1 MQHLDTSALELQRAE
16 AAPQPSGPVELDPAL
31 FDHVSGGSPKNGW
44 GATTLAAATTDS
56 PKNGWEA

>member
-1 MQHLDTSALELQRAE
+1 MQHPDTTALDVQRIE
-16 AAPQPSGPVELDPAL
+16 AQQPARGPVELDPAL

-44 GATTLAAATTDS
+44 GAVALAAASTDS